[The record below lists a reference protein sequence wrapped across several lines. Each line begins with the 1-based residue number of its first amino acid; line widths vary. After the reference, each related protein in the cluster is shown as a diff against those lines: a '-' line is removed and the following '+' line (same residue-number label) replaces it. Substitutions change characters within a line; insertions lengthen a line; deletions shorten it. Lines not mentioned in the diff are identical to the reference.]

1 MKSKLPWIFLVLAL
15 VAGGS
20 AFQWQRMQTAA
31 KASGTASM
39 TAGAPATPASAASG
53 AAKALPV
60 VALATSDLVSLQ
72 TIPLV
77 QVLPI
82 SGPIKAVNS
91 AFVKARV
98 SGELQDLLVREGDYV
113 KAGQVIARVDST
125 EYQARLRQAQQQ
137 AQSAKAQVD
146 IAQRTFDNNRS
157 LVDQG
162 FISKTAL
169 EISASNLAASQASYQ
184 AAQSGVDVLQKSLD
198 DAVMRAPIT
207 GQVSQRLAQNGE
219 RVAIDGRVVEI
230 VDLAQLEMEASLSAE
245 DAAKVRLGQ
254 IAQVSIDGSTDSV
267 AAKVVRVN
275 PNASAGSRAVVVYMA
290 LAPHAQLRQGLF
302 LQGRLSTGSR
312 TGPALPLS
320 AVRTDKPVTYVQI
333 VVDGK
338 VQHQPVVTG
347 FIGDYQGQTMVE
359 VMGLPAGTRALLG
372 SVGALLAGT
381 PVTVNEAGK

>member
-15 VAGGS
+15 AAGGG
-20 AFQWQRMQTAA
+20 AFQWQRTKGSAVA
-31 KASGTASM
+31 TNS
-39 TAGAPATPASAASG
+39 AGAPANPASAAS
-53 AAKALPV
+53 ASAKPLPV
-60 VALATSDLVSLQ
+60 VALAASDLVSVQ

-77 QVLPI
+77 QMLPI
-82 SGPIKAVNS
+82 SGPVKAFNS

-98 SGELQDLLVREGDYV
+98 AGELQDLLVREGDYV

-146 IAQRTFDNNRS
+146 IAQRTYDNNRS
-157 LVDQG
+157 LVEQG

-198 DAVMRAPIT
+198 DAVMRAPIS

-245 DAAKVRLGQ
+245 DAARVRLGQ
-254 IAQVSIDGSTDSV
+254 VAQVSIDGSADGVS
-267 AAKVVRVN
+267 ARVVRVN
-275 PNASAGSRAVVVYMA
+275 PNATIGSRAVVVYLA

-302 LQGRLSTGSR
+302 VQGSLSTGSR

-320 AVRTDKPVTYVQI
+320 AVRTDKPLTYVQI
-333 VVDGK
+333 IVDGK
-338 VQHQPVVTG
+338 VEHQSVVTG

>member
-15 VAGGS
+15 IAGGG
-20 AFQWQRMQTAA
+20 AFQWQRVKSSATANTAA
-31 KASGTASM
+31 SAAAS
-39 TAGAPATPASAASG
+39 PASAAS
-53 AAKALPV
+53 ANAKSLPM
-60 VALATSDLVSLQ
+60 VALAASDLVSVQ
-72 TIPLV
+72 TIALV
-77 QVLPI
+77 QVLQI
-82 SGPIKAVNS
+82 SGPVKAVNS

-98 SGELQDLLVREGDYV
+98 SGEMQDLLVREGDYV

-146 IAQRTFDNNRS
+146 IAQRTYDNNRS

-169 EISASNLAASQASYQ
+169 EMSASNLAASQASYQ

-219 RVAIDGRVVEI
+219 RVAVDARVVEI

-245 DAAKVRLGQ
+245 DAARVRLGQ
-254 IAQVSIDGSTDSV
+254 VAQVSIDGSIDTV

-275 PNASAGSRAVVVYMA
+275 PIATAASRAVVVYLA
-290 LAPHAQLRQGLF
+290 LSPHAQLRQGLF
-302 LQGRLSTGSR
+302 VQGHLSTGSR

-320 AVRTDKPVTYVQI
+320 AVRTDKPVTYAQTI
-333 VVDGK
+333 VDGK
-338 VQHQPVVTG
+338 VAHQTVVTG

-359 VMGLPAGTRALLG
+359 VIGLAPGTRALLG

>member
-15 VAGGS
+15 AAGGG
-20 AFQWQRMQTAA
+20 AFQWQRTKGSAVA
-31 KASGTASM
+31 TNS
-39 TAGAPATPASAASG
+39 AGAPANPASAAS
-53 AAKALPV
+53 ASAKPLPV
-60 VALATSDLVSLQ
+60 VALAASDLVSVQ

-77 QVLPI
+77 QMLPI
-82 SGPIKAVNS
+82 SGPVKAFNS

-98 SGELQDLLVREGDYV
+98 AGELQDLLVREGDYV

-146 IAQRTFDNNRS
+146 IAQRTYDNNRS
-157 LVDQG
+157 LVEQG

-198 DAVMRAPIT
+198 DAVMRAPIS

-245 DAAKVRLGQ
+245 DAARVRMGQ
-254 IAQVSIDGSTDSV
+254 VAQVSIDGSADVVS
-267 AAKVVRVN
+267 ARVVRVN
-275 PNASAGSRAVVVYMA
+275 PNATIGSRAVVVYLA

-302 LQGRLSTGSR
+302 VQGSLSTGSR

-320 AVRTDKPVTYVQI
+320 AVRTDKPLTYVQI
-333 VVDGK
+333 IVDGK
-338 VQHQPVVTG
+338 VEHQSVVTG
-347 FIGDYQGQTMVE
+347 FIGDYQGQAMVE

>member
-1 MKSKLPWIFLVLAL
+1 MKSKLLWICLVLAL
-15 VAGGS
+15 AAGGG
-20 AFQWQRMQTAA
+20 AFQWQRMKTKAIANATAD
-31 KASGTASM
+31 
-39 TAGAPATPASAASG
+39 APATPASATSG
-53 AAKALPV
+53 AAKPLPM
-60 VALATSDLVSLQ
+60 VALAASDLVNLQ
-72 TIPLV
+72 TITLV

-82 SGPIKAVNS
+82 SGPVKAVSS

-98 SGELQDLLVREGDYV
+98 AGELQDLLVREGDYV

-137 AQSAKAQVD
+137 AQSAKAQMD
-146 IAQRTFDNNRS
+146 IAQRTYDDNRS
-157 LVDQG
+157 LVEKG
-162 FISKTAL
+162 FISKAAL
-169 EISASNLAASQASYQ
+169 DNSGSNLAALTASYQ
-184 AAQSGVDVLQKSLD
+184 AAQSGVEVLQKSLD

-207 GQVSQRLAQNGE
+207 GQISQRLAQNGE
-219 RVAIDGRVVEI
+219 RVAIDAKVVEI
-230 VDLAQLEMEASLSAE
+230 VDLAQLELEASLSAE
-245 DAAKVRLGQ
+245 DAARVRLGQ
-254 IAQVSIDGSTDSV
+254 VAQVSIDGSTDSV

-275 PNASAGSRAVVVYMA
+275 PNASAGSRAVVIYLA

-333 VVDGK
+333 VVAGK
-338 VQHQPVVTG
+338 VEHQPVVTG

-359 VMGLPAGTRALLG
+359 IMGLPEGTRALLG

>member
-15 VAGGS
+15 IAGGG
-20 AFQWQRMQTAA
+20 AYQWQRMKSSATASTAA
-31 KASGTASM
+31 GAAAS
-39 TAGAPATPASAASG
+39 PASAASA
-53 AAKALPV
+53 AAKSLPV
-60 VALATSDLVSLQ
+60 VALAASDLVSVQ
-72 TIPLV
+72 TIALV
-77 QVLPI
+77 QVLQI
-82 SGPIKAVNS
+82 SGPVKAVNS

-146 IAQRTFDNNRS
+146 IAQRTYDNNRS

-169 EISASNLAASQASYQ
+169 ELSASNLAASQAGYQ

-219 RVAIDGRVVEI
+219 RVAVDARVVEI
-230 VDLAQLEMEASLSAE
+230 VDLAQLELEASLSAE
-245 DAAKVRLGQ
+245 DAARVRLGQ
-254 IAQVSIDGSTDSV
+254 VAQVSIDGSIDTV

-275 PNASAGSRAVVVYMA
+275 PIATAASRAVVVYLA
-290 LAPHAQLRQGLF
+290 LSPHAQLRQGLF
-302 LQGRLSTGSR
+302 VQGHLSTGSR

-320 AVRTDKPVTYVQI
+320 AVRTDKPVTYAQTI
-333 VVDGK
+333 VDGK
-338 VQHQPVVTG
+338 VEHQTVVTG
-347 FIGDYQGQTMVE
+347 FIGDHQGQTMVE
-359 VMGLPAGTRALLG
+359 VIGLAPGTRALLG

>member
-1 MKSKLPWIFLVLAL
+1 MKSKLPWIFLLLAL
-15 VAGGS
+15 AAGG
-20 AFQWQRMQTAA
+20 AALQWQRHKPAA
-31 KASGTASM
+31 TSPGTVDPASGSAT
-39 TAGAPATPASAASG
+39 TPATTTSATSKAVPVMALAASDL
-53 AAKALPV
+53 AL
-60 VALATSDLVSLQ
+60 LQ

-77 QVLPI
+77 QMLPV
-82 SGPIKAVNS
+82 SGPVKAVQS

-157 LVDQG
+157 LVEQG

-184 AAQSGVDVLQKSLD
+184 AAQSGVEVLQKSVD
-198 DAVMRAPIT
+198 DAVLRAPIT
-207 GQVSQRLAQNGE
+207 GQISQRLAQNGE

-254 IAQVSIDGSTDSV
+254 VAQVSLDGSTDTV

-275 PNASAGSRAVVVYMA
+275 PNATAGSRAVVVYLA

-338 VQHQPVVTG
+338 VEHQPVVTG

-359 VMGLPAGTRALLG
+359 VIGLAAGTRALLG
-372 SVGALLAGT
+372 SIGSVLAGT
-381 PVTVNEAGK
+381 PVTINEAGN

>member
-15 VAGGS
+15 AAGGG
-20 AFQWQRMQTAA
+20 AFQWQRTKGSAVA
-31 KASGTASM
+31 TNA
-39 TAGAPATPASAASG
+39 AGAPANPASAAS
-53 AAKALPV
+53 ASAKPLPV
-60 VALATSDLVSLQ
+60 VALAASDLVSVQ

-77 QVLPI
+77 QMLPI
-82 SGPIKAVNS
+82 SGPVKAVNS

-98 SGELQDLLVREGDYV
+98 AGELQDLLVREGDYV

-146 IAQRTFDNNRS
+146 IAQRTYDNNRS
-157 LVDQG
+157 LVEQG

-198 DAVMRAPIT
+198 DAVMRAPIS

-230 VDLAQLEMEASLSAE
+230 VDLAQLEMESSLSAE
-245 DAAKVRLGQ
+245 DAARVRLGQ
-254 IAQVSIDGSTDSV
+254 VAQVSIDGSADVVS
-267 AAKVVRVN
+267 ARVVRVN
-275 PNASAGSRAVVVYMA
+275 PNATIGSRAVVVYLA

-302 LQGRLSTGSR
+302 VQGSLSTGSR

-320 AVRTDKPVTYVQI
+320 AVRTDKPLTYVQI
-333 VVDGK
+333 IVDGK
-338 VQHQPVVTG
+338 VEHQSVVTG

>member
-1 MKSKLPWIFLVLAL
+1 MKSKLLWIFLALAL
-15 VAGGS
+15 AAGGG
-20 AFQWQRMQTAA
+20 AFQWQRSKNSTIANSPA
-31 KASGTASM
+31 D
-39 TAGAPATPASAASG
+39 APANPASAASA
-53 AAKALPV
+53 AAKPLPV
-60 VALATSDLVSLQ
+60 VALAASDLVSVQ

-77 QVLPI
+77 QMLPI
-82 SGPIKAVNS
+82 SGPVKAFNS

-98 SGELQDLLVREGDYV
+98 AGELQDLLVREGDYV

-146 IAQRTFDNNRS
+146 IAQRTYDNNRS
-157 LVDQG
+157 LVEQG

-198 DAVMRAPIT
+198 DAVMRAPIS
-207 GQVSQRLAQNGE
+207 GQVAQRLAQNGE

-245 DAAKVRLGQ
+245 DAARVRLGQ
-254 IAQVSIDGSTDSV
+254 VAQVSIDGSTDTV
-267 AAKVVRVN
+267 AAKLVRVN
-275 PNASAGSRAVVVYMA
+275 PNATAGSRAVVVYLA

-302 LQGRLSTGSR
+302 VQGSLSTGSR
-312 TGPALPLS
+312 TGPALPLN
-320 AVRTDKPVTYVQI
+320 AVRTDKPLTYVQI
-333 VVDGK
+333 IVDGK
-338 VQHQPVVTG
+338 VEHQSVVTG

>member
-15 VAGGS
+15 AAGGA
-20 AFQWQRMQTAA
+20 AFQWQRIKNSTVAN
-31 KASGTASM
+31 SPG
-39 TAGAPATPASAASG
+39 GAPANPAPAASAV
-53 AAKALPV
+53 AKPLPV
-60 VALATSDLVSLQ
+60 VALSDSDLVSVQ

-77 QVLPI
+77 QMLAI
-82 SGPIKAVNS
+82 SGPVKAVNS

-98 SGELQDLLVREGDYV
+98 AGELQDLLVREGDYV

-146 IAQRTFDNNRS
+146 IAQRTYDNNRS

-169 EISASNLAASQASYQ
+169 EISASNLAAIQASYQ
-184 AAQSGVDVLQKSLD
+184 AAQSGADVLQKSLD
-198 DAVMRAPIT
+198 DALMRAPIT

-245 DAAKVRLGQ
+245 DAARVRIGQ
-254 IAQVSIDGSTDSV
+254 AAQVSIDGSTDAV
-267 AAKVVRVN
+267 AAKVMRVN
-275 PNASAGSRAVVVYMA
+275 PNALAGSRAVVVYLA
-290 LAPHAQLRQGLF
+290 LSPHAQLRQGLF
-302 LQGRLSTGSR
+302 VQGSLSTGSR

-320 AVRTDKPVTYVQI
+320 AVRTDKPITYVQTI
-333 VVDGK
+333 VDGK
-338 VQHQPVVTG
+338 VEHQTVVTG

-359 VMGLPAGTRALLG
+359 VMGLPAGTRTLLG

>member
-1 MKSKLPWIFLVLAL
+1 MKSKLLWIFLALAL
-15 VAGGS
+15 AAGGG
-20 AFQWQRMQTAA
+20 AFQWQRSKNSTIAN
-31 KASGTASM
+31 S
-39 TAGAPATPASAASG
+39 PADTPANPASAAG
-53 AAKALPV
+53 AAAKPLPA
-60 VALATSDLVSLQ
+60 VALAASDLVNVQ

-77 QVLPI
+77 QMLPI
-82 SGPIKAVNS
+82 SGPVKAFNS

-98 SGELQDLLVREGDYV
+98 AGELQDLLVREGDYV

-146 IAQRTFDNNRS
+146 IAQRTYDNNRS

-198 DAVMRAPIT
+198 DAVMRAPIS

-245 DAAKVRLGQ
+245 DAARVRLGQ
-254 IAQVSIDGSTDSV
+254 VAQVSIDGSTDTV
-267 AAKVVRVN
+267 AAKLVRVN
-275 PNASAGSRAVVVYMA
+275 PNATAGSRAVVVYLA

-302 LQGRLSTGSR
+302 VQGQLSTGSR

-320 AVRTDKPVTYVQI
+320 AVRTDKPLTYVQI
-333 VVDGK
+333 IADGK
-338 VQHQPVVTG
+338 VEHQSVVTG

>member
-1 MKSKLPWIFLVLAL
+1 MKSKLTWIFLVLAL
-15 VAGGS
+15 VAGGG
-20 AFQWQRMQTAA
+20 AFQWQRVKSSATANTAA
-31 KASGTASM
+31 SAA
-39 TAGAPATPASAASG
+39 ANPASAASA
-53 AAKALPV
+53 AAKSLPV
-60 VALATSDLVSLQ
+60 VALAASDLVSVQ
-72 TIPLV
+72 TIALV
-77 QVLPI
+77 QVLQI
-82 SGPIKAVNS
+82 SGPVKAVNS

-98 SGELQDLLVREGDYV
+98 AGELQDLLVREGDYV

-146 IAQRTFDNNRS
+146 IAQRTYDNNRS

-169 EISASNLAASQASYQ
+169 EMSASNLAASQASYQ

-219 RVAIDGRVVEI
+219 RVATDARVVEI

-245 DAAKVRLGQ
+245 DATRVRIGQ
-254 IAQVSIDGSTDSV
+254 VAQVSIDGSIDTV
-267 AAKVVRVN
+267 AARLVRVN
-275 PNASAGSRAVVVYMA
+275 PIATAGSRAVVVYLA
-290 LAPHAQLRQGLF
+290 LSPHAQLRQGLF
-302 LQGRLSTGSR
+302 VQGHLSTGSR

-320 AVRTDKPVTYVQI
+320 AVRTDKPVTYAQTI
-333 VVDGK
+333 VDGK
-338 VQHQPVVTG
+338 VEHQAVVTG

-359 VMGLPAGTRALLG
+359 VIGLAPGTRALLG